1 MTNFDKLYES
11 VINTLITE
19 KKKKLTKI
27 SDIPTNAEI
36 MSKKR
41 APVHKP
47 TMLIKPK
54 KGGYNR
60 GDKSWKKD
68 Y

>member
-1 MTNFDKLYES
+1 MSNFNKLYES
-11 VINTLITE
+11 IIELLTE
-19 KKKKLTKI
+19 KRKKFKA

-36 MSKKR
+36 ISKKR
-41 APVHKP
+41 ASVHKP
-47 TMLIKPK
+47 TTLIKPK

>member
-1 MTNFDKLYES
+1 MLKFDELYES
-11 VINTLITE
+11 VISTLLTE
-19 KKKKLTKI
+19 KKKKFKA

-36 MSKKR
+36 IAKKR

-60 GDKSWKKD
+60 ADKSWKKD

>member
-1 MTNFDKLYES
+1 MSNFTKLYES
-11 VINTLITE
+11 IISTLLVE
-19 KKKKLTKI
+19 KKKKFKA

-36 MSKKR
+36 ISKKR

-47 TMLIKPK
+47 TKMIKPK

-60 GDKSWKKD
+60 KNKSWQND